1 MKIENPHA
9 CIFFVFHF
17 EVSLEYFFPGGQ
29 IKVAQNEKQTKK
41 NMANFV
47 CILLLGYFI
56 SEEWNRIE
64 CYAINII
71 LCKNLQL
78 ERTFFDVDKIDG
90 DDVDHYQYVWL

>member
-1 MKIENPHA
+1 MKTRMYV
-9 CIFFVFHF
+9 CIFFFILRF
-17 EVSLEYFFPGGQ
+17 LYNIFSLGEKF
-29 IKVAQNEKQTKK
+29 KVAQNEKQTKK

-90 DDVDHYQYVWL
+90 DDVDHYQYVW

>member
-1 MKIENPHA
+1 MEYEIENPHA

-64 CYAINII
+64 CYAMLLTLFCVKTYSWKGHFSMSI
-71 LCKNLQL
+71 KSMAM
-78 ERTFFDVDKIDG
+78 T
-90 DDVDHYQYVWL
+90 